1 MKTINKRIVLLVIVA
16 VIFTCFLSLLMFSM
30 FSNAHEYAL
39 KSVNAHLYDNGVLT
53 NAGNIVDVNGK
64 ILATTVDGERV
75 YSDDTDIRKSLLH
88 VIGDDKGFISGGVQD
103 TFSSE
108 LSSYSILFGVNS
120 QSKNTL
126 NLTLDADICAYAYNE
141 LRPYKGC
148 IAICN
153 YKTGE
158 LVCIATSPS
167 YDMNNKPD
175 GMDDDKSYEG
185 VYINRLF
192 GGLYTPGSVFKIVT
206 AMAAIENID
215 DIFSRTFYCD
225 GAYVTDNGKVIC
237 NDVHGSLTFEQAL
250 NKSCNSAF
258 AQIAVELGADKLS
271 SAFEVA
277 GLNVSHS
284 TTDRLTTS
292 KGIFSL
298 TKDSTNNDIGWA
310 GIGQHTTLVNP
321 YSYLTYVC
329 AIANGGTCYEPYFVK
344 SATSDSGRIVYN
356 ANAVDSGILLNPST
370 ASTLKKMLRS
380 TVSDYYG
387 DYRFGNLTM
396 CGKTGTAEKD
406 DTLPTAW
413 FVGFSQD
420 EAFPYAVVSVLEESG
435 SGLKYAGTA
444 ASNVMQELYSKISY

>member
-1 MKTINKRIVLLVIVA
+1 MKTINKRIVLLIIIA
-16 VIFTCFLSLLMFSM
+16 AMFTAFLSLLMFSM
-30 FSNAHEYAL
+30 FSNAQEYAM
-39 KSVNAHLYDNGVLT
+39 KSVNSHLYDNGVLT

-64 ILATTVDGERV
+64 VLASTVNGERV
-75 YSDDTDIRKSLLH
+75 YSDDSDIRKSMLH
-88 VIGDDKGFISGGVQD
+88 IIGDDKGFISGGVQD

-126 NLTLDADICAYAYNE
+126 NLTLDADICSYAYNQ
-141 LRPYKGC
+141 LLPYKGC

-158 LVCIATSPS
+158 LICIATSPS

-175 GMDDDKSYEG
+175 NIDEDENYEG

-215 DIFSRTFYCD
+215 NIFSRTFTCN
-225 GAYVTDNGKVIC
+225 GSYVTNNGEVIC
-237 NDVHGSLTFEQAL
+237 NDVHGSVTFEQAL
-250 NKSCNSAF
+250 NQSCNSVF
-258 AQIAVELGADKLS
+258 AQIAIELGSEKLN
-271 SAFEVA
+271 SAFEKA
-277 GLNVSHS
+277 GLNVSYS
-284 TTDRLTTS
+284 TTDRLSTS

-298 TKDSTNNDIGWA
+298 SKKDADNNIGWA
-310 GIGQHTTLVNP
+310 GIGQYTTLVNP
-321 YSYLTYVC
+321 YSFLTYIC
-329 AIANGGTCYEPYFVK
+329 AIANGGTCNEPYFVK
-344 SATSDSGRIVYN
+344 SATSDSGRAVYT
-356 ANAVDSGILLNPST
+356 AKAVNSGLSINPST

-406 DTLPTAW
+406 DALPTAW
-413 FVGFSQD
+413 FVGFSAD
-420 EAFPYAVVSVLEESG
+420 ESFPYAVVSVLEESG

-444 ASNVMQELYSKISY
+444 ASNVMQELYNKIG